1 MTLVRPP
8 YKRKVWDY
16 KTAKTNSIRKD
27 LSNINWQ
34 TLFLNLNVNEMSL
47 VFADTFLSIFS
58 QHISNKIITC
68 NDKDAPWITPKV
80 KSAIRRNSR
89 VYRKWVKRGKKHD
102 DHDKV
107 REVQNSTNS
116 RIRQAKQAH
125 YVKLG
130 NILSNP
136 QTGHKNFWP
145 AFKRVTNKKNI
156 LIFRPSLITISLL
169 PIFNIKLIYLTT
181 ILPTNA
187 TFTIMAALYRNFVPK
202 QMRRYLSLTL
212 LLTKL

>member
-1 MTLVRPP
+1 MLQSLDPHSKHKIIYSTLNFHTPCPPPPPPP

-34 TLFLNLNVNEMSL
+34 TLFLNRNVNEMSL
-47 VFADTFLSIFS
+47 VFADTFLSILS

-89 VYRKWVKRGKKHD
+89 VYHKWVKRGKKHD

-107 REVQNSTNS
+107 REVHNSTN
-116 RIRQAKQAH
+116 H
-125 YVKLG
+125 L
-130 NILSNP
+130 
-136 QTGHKNFWP
+136 
-145 AFKRVTNKKNI
+145 
-156 LIFRPSLITISLL
+156 
-169 PIFNIKLIYLTT
+169 
-181 ILPTNA
+181 
-187 TFTIMAALYRNFVPK
+187 
-202 QMRRYLSLTL
+202 
-212 LLTKL
+212 

>member
-1 MTLVRPP
+1 
-8 YKRKVWDY
+8 
-16 KTAKTNSIRKD
+16 
-27 LSNINWQ
+27 
-34 TLFLNLNVNEMSL
+34 MSL
-47 VFADTFLSIFS
+47 VFADTFLSILS

-80 KSAIRRNSR
+80 ISAIRRNSR

-102 DHDKV
+102 DHDKL

-116 RIRQAKQAH
+116 LIRQAKQTY

-130 NILSNP
+130 NTLSNP
-136 QTGHKNFWP
+136 QTSQKNFWS

-156 LIFRPSLITISLL
+156 LIFRPLLITISLL

>member
-1 MTLVRPP
+1 MYP
-8 YKRKVWDY
+8 
-16 KTAKTNSIRKD
+16 
-27 LSNINWQ
+27 
-34 TLFLNLNVNEMSL
+34 
-47 VFADTFLSIFS
+47 
-58 QHISNKIITC
+58 
-68 NDKDAPWITPKV
+68 
-80 KSAIRRNSR
+80 
-89 VYRKWVKRGKKHD
+89 KWVKRGKKRD

-116 RIRQAKQAH
+116 LIRQAKQTY

-130 NILSNP
+130 NILCNP
-136 QTGHKNFWP
+136 QTGQKNFWS

-156 LIFRPSLITISLL
+156 LIFRPLLITISLL
-169 PIFNIKLIYLTT
+169 PIFNTKLIYLTT

-187 TFTIMAALYRNFVPK
+187 TFTIMAALYRNFFPK